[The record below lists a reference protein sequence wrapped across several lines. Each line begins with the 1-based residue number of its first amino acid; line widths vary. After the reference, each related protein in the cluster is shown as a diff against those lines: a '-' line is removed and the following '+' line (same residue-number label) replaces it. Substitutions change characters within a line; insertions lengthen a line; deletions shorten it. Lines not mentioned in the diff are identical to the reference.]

1 METDET
7 KRRIRK
13 TKEEIF
19 KYVKDSII
27 MEEIVNEDFETISN
41 SMKSPDEAVDVVS
54 NMEKKL
60 LEVRNPTCYGL
71 RTNKVKSL
79 KNSKRM
85 KIL

>member
-13 TKEEIF
+13 TKEKIF

>member
-54 NMEKKL
+54 NMGKKL

>member
-1 METDET
+1 
-7 KRRIRK
+7 
-13 TKEEIF
+13 
-19 KYVKDSII
+19 

-60 LEVRNPTCYGL
+60 LEVRNQPCYGL

-85 KIL
+85 KILQI

>member
-1 METDET
+1 M
-7 KRRIRK
+7 
-13 TKEEIF
+13 
-19 KYVKDSII
+19 
-27 MEEIVNEDFETISN
+27 MEEMVNEDFEKISN

-85 KIL
+85 KILQI

>member
-1 METDET
+1 
-7 KRRIRK
+7 
-13 TKEEIF
+13 
-19 KYVKDSII
+19 

-79 KNSKRM
+79 KNSK
-85 KIL
+85 

>member
-7 KRRIRK
+7 KRRISK

>member
-1 METDET
+1 
-7 KRRIRK
+7 
-13 TKEEIF
+13 
-19 KYVKDSII
+19 

-79 KNSKRM
+79 KNSRRM
-85 KIL
+85 KILQI

>member
-7 KRRIRK
+7 K
-13 TKEEIF
+13 IF

-27 MEEIVNEDFETISN
+27 KEEIVNEDFEKVSN
-41 SMKSPDEAVDVVS
+41 SMKSLDEALDVVS